1 MRLLAEAQPGVDHEP
16 PEAAL
21 GPAHG
26 LVDRQREALGLDEV
40 QHRPPPRLFVR
51 VLRAQPPAVGAD
63 DLVLGDGAPRDA
75 LRLAP
80 QQLPRVVRRHG
91 HDVHEGRRA
100 PPHRDGP
107 VVGPRRVEGDDRP
120 HARLDGPR
128 LGFAVVLPDHD
139 DRVRVRAIAE
149 RLGARRG
156 GRRVGDEDG
165 RADAGE
171 ALAVE
176 RVRRHLARG
185 QQSQQRGR
193 VAGRRVCQ
201 RPRVSVAALRDDD
214 RAVGREKV
222 QLLEPLEGLVDGARV
237 VPTLGEPL
245 APRHAGT
252 PALVARRDGPLLTQP
267 HLELAV
273 VAPAVALQLL
283 GQLQDRARRPRVL
296 DAPAPVPLDAAPGAR
311 VDVLRRGG
319 LHRQELLAQARDG
332 VLRRDPSGRGGPLLP
347 LLLPGALFVLRVL
360 VVEARRRLAG
370 AP

>member
-1 MRLLAEAQPGVDHEP
+1 MRLLAEARPGVDHEP

-21 GPAHG
+21 APAHG

-75 LRLAP
+75 PRLPP

-100 PPHRDGP
+100 PPHGDGP

-128 LGFAVVLPDHD
+128 LGFAVVFPDHN

-156 GRRVGDEDG
+156 GRRVRDEDG
-165 RADAGE
+165 RAGGGE

-176 RVRRHLARG
+176 RIRRHLARG
-185 QQSQQRGR
+185 QQGQQRGR
-193 VAGRRVCQ
+193 VAGRRVRQ
-201 RPRVSVAALRDDD
+201 RARVGVAALRDDD
-214 RAVGREKV
+214 RAVRREEV

-252 PALVARRDGPLLTQP
+252 QALVARRDGPLLTQP

-319 LHRQELLAQARDG
+319 LHRQELVSQTRDG
-332 VLRRDPSGRGGPLLP
+332 VLRLDPSFGGGALLP
-347 LLLPGALFVLRVL
+347 LLPGALFVLRVL